1 MTTGLADQPD
11 LPLGEAVVRPSSCEI
26 LYGDSAISVEPQVM
40 RALLV
45 LVRGQDR
52 VVSRDALVDQAWD
65 GRSVSEDAIN
75 RVISRIRRL
84 SEITGAFRLSTLRK
98 VGYRIEPLSKPTA
111 EGTRSVGDANSK
123 LELEPRAVSRLGP
136 RPAVAVAIA
145 LVSILILVVGG
156 LWLWRGPTPSAPPTI
171 VVVALSAPSG
181 EDADTAARLTSQLRA
196 TVSHMRGLRLIEAR
210 GSNDAAADLR
220 LSGVVTHAVPQSI
233 VALTLNDQR
242 SGARLWAATFDGR
255 AIPDPTVE
263 ERAVSATARYLAIW
277 LGDRLAG
284 APTAREPPNPE
295 AVRIV
300 AGALPT
306 LAAAHEA
313 RHNRD
318 WPRLARLVRETT
330 AARDQA
336 LAIDPN
342 AVGALMLGY
351 HIEAMPDYPRLD
363 ETPAGFEAR
372 RRRAAQF
379 LALALA
385 ADPDEPQALAAAAHE
400 FTRDMQWDE
409 AGKLLER
416 AVAIDPNSADA
427 NTWYAYHLGVI
438 GQCQAG
444 LRYARIG
451 AGLAPGQTWRQMA
464 VPRLLHCA
472 GRHDEAE
479 RAYRDLLTRDPTNVF
494 VLRDA
499 YLMLFAKRDAA
510 RLRDLARDVR
520 SRVWRGAPPAPIATM
535 LERMVLAADALEGR
549 PRAFLSLV
557 DKDSRDLER
566 PAPSE
571 PSFGGSRGDQMFGLA
586 LEYAEAGATPR
597 AMTTLRQ
604 AVEAGSLYFP
614 WALPY
619 GATEFPA
626 ALRADPAYAALWRS
640 TPGLVALMARRQ
652 SAQLERSKQTS

>member
-11 LPLGEAVVRPSSCEI
+11 LPLGEAIVRPSSCEI
-26 LYGDSAISVEPQVM
+26 LYGDSAVSVEPQVM

-52 VVSRDALVDQAWD
+52 VVSRDALVAQAWD
-65 GRSVSEDAIN
+65 GRGVSEDAIN

-84 SEITGAFRLSTLRK
+84 SQITGAFRLSTLRK
-98 VGYRIEPLSKPTA
+98 VGYRIEPLPKPPS
-111 EGTRSVGDANSK
+111 EGAQSAGDASSERDQK
-123 LELEPRAVSRLGP
+123 PRAVFRLGS
-136 RPAVAVAIA
+136 RRAVVIA

-156 LWLWRGPTPSAPPTI
+156 LGLWRGPPAPTPPTI

-181 EDADTAARLTSQLRA
+181 DDADTAARLTAQLRA
-196 TVSHMRGLRLIEAR
+196 TVSHMRGLRLVEAQ
-210 GSNDAAADLR
+210 GSGDTAADLR
-220 LSGVVTHAVPQSI
+220 LSGIVTHATPQPL
-233 VALTLNDQR
+233 VALALNDQR
-242 SGARLWAATFDGR
+242 SGARLWAAVFDGET
-255 AIPDPTVE
+255 IPDPTVE
-263 ERAVSATARYLAIW
+263 QRAVSATARYLAIW

-306 LAAAHEA
+306 LADAHEA

-330 AARDQA
+330 AARDRA

-342 AVGALMLGY
+342 AIGALMLGY
-351 HIEAMPDYPRLD
+351 QIEAMPDYPRPD

-379 LALALA
+379 LARALA

-400 FTRDMQWDE
+400 FTRDMRWNE

-416 AVAIDPNSADA
+416 AVAVDPNSADA
-427 NTWYAYHLGVI
+427 NTWYAYHLGVT

-451 AGLAPGQTWRQMA
+451 AGLAPSQTWRQMA

-472 GRHDEAE
+472 GRYDEAE
-479 RAYRDLLTRDPTNVF
+479 RAYRGLLARDPTNVF

-499 YLMLFAKRDAA
+499 YLMLLGKRDAA
-510 RLRDLARDVR
+510 GLRALARDVR
-520 SRVWRGAPPAPIATM
+520 GKVWRAAPPAPIAAM
-535 LERMVLAADALEGR
+535 LDRMLLAADALEGR

-557 DKDSRDLER
+557 DRDDQDLAR
-566 PAPSE
+566 LAPIE

-597 AMTTLRQ
+597 AMTMLRQ

-640 TPGLVALMARRQ
+640 TPGLVALMARRHD
-652 SAQLERSKQTS
+652 AQLERSKHTS